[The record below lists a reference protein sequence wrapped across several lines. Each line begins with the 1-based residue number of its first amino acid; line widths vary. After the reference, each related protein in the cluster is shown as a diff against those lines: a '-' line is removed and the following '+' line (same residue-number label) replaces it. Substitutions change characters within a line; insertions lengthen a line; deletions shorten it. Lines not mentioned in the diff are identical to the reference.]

1 MLQVIIWNPS
11 PIIVEIGSYSLRW
24 YSLLFATG
32 FIIGYY
38 IIRKQFKEEGISLDL
53 LDTYLFYSVIGT
65 ILGARIGNCLFYEF
79 DYFYNRPLEMLL
91 PFRFSPSF
99 EFTGYQGLASHGAFI
114 GLITAYWLLSRKTH
128 RSILFYLDRTS
139 IVAALGLGCIR
150 LGNLMNSEILGQP
163 FEGPWAFIF
172 STLPAPE
179 GIIPRHPI
187 QLYGFLLYVGLFL
200 FMLRSYKM
208 TLGKVRQGYLFTQFI
223 TLLGVIRFTI
233 EFFKEHYV
241 FDESNWLNMAQIL
254 SIPMIIFGGFF
265 WLKLKEN
272 NQ

>member
-1 MLQVIIWNPS
+1 MLQAIIWNPS